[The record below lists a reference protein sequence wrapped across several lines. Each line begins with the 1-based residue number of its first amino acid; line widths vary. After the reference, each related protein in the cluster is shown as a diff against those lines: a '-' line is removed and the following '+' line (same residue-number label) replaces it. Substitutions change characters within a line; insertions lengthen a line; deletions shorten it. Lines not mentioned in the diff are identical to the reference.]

1 MFDFILGKTIATL
14 KAITSPLS
22 LGNPLLSPSSISLE
36 EKDLPS
42 HHRPNTADPIREQ
55 RERGMSFS
63 NRSVSSLDNH
73 RRHSGEMTVTAAMST
88 IATAMPGASHMVG
101 QTARAR
107 ASSSVYPTRVQ
118 TTPGSP
124 SVLRSLS
131 AHSPLTP
138 RAPTSHPRP
147 PSATAFAPVPET
159 ALTPDFNRTSSP
171 SPQVFSGAFSSALPM
186 SDSEPSPGPS
196 RSNSRQSSR
205 TRRSESRR
213 RPMTVAQDSSPL
225 FVAVSL
231 YEFNIDKQRREAGFP
246 YLTYVQGEVFDV
258 CTA

>member
-1 MFDFILGKTIATL
+1 M
-14 KAITSPLS
+14 TSPS
-22 LGNPLLSPSSISLE
+22 GLGNLTLSPSSISLDD
-36 EKDLPS
+36 KDMPPH
-42 HHRPNTADPIREQ
+42 HHRPNTADPVRDQ
-55 RERGMSFS
+55 RERGTSFS
-63 NRSVSSLDNH
+63 SRSVSSLDNH
-73 RRHSGEMTVTAAMST
+73 RRHSDEMTVAAAMSA
-88 IATAMPGASHMVG
+88 IATAMPGASHMAG
-101 QTARAR
+101 HTARAR

-118 TTPGSP
+118 TTPSSP

-138 RAPTSHPRP
+138 RPPTSHPRP
-147 PSATAFAPVPET
+147 SSSAAFAPVPET
-159 ALTPDFNRTSSP
+159 TVTPDFSRTSSP
-171 SPQVFSGAFSSALPM
+171 SPQIFSGAFSSAMPM

-196 RSNSRQSSR
+196 RSNSRQSSH

-213 RPMTVAQDSSPL
+213 RPMTVAQDSAPL

-258 CTA
+258 STMHFTFYRPFNIS